1 MGMKEMVSLLV
12 KIVLLIL
19 AALAIIFGFF
29 WDSVNSQSQRIEFN
43 SAGKGMPDDGFYTP
57 MYDPWTTV
65 RIEVSADEE
74 VEVQLYASHYR
85 GGKLSKDASNNTVYR
100 DEWLAA
106 GEESERTGTSVELKD
121 FSRTSAYYWV
131 KVLQPGTSIPS
142 DSDYT
147 IKIKAKTIDMGLI
160 GLGVLLYALFLMW
173 GVLETT
179 NGVFA
184 MLKAGVPVKGEA
196 QAAGLEALLEPTAPA
211 PAAAQGAP
219 SSYESLY
226 GAPAPRQAPPA
237 PPQARAPEP
246 PAYAVPQPAYQPPP
260 APQPYQPPPPAPQA
274 PVYAAAPTYPVAP
287 AYQPAPPMPAYA
299 QPAYAAPPPP
309 PAAPPA
315 REPVSKVRCPACKS
329 IVPIYTTERPTPIEC
344 PVCGKKGMIR

>member
-1 MGMKEMVSLLV
+1 VGMKEILSLV
-12 KIVLLIL
+12 IKIVLLIL

-29 WDSVNSQSQRIEFN
+29 WDTVNSQSQVIEFD
-43 SAGKGMPDDGFYTP
+43 SVGKGMPEDGFFTP

-65 RIEVSADEE
+65 HVTVDADQE

-85 GGKLSKDASNNTVYR
+85 GGKLSKDANNDTVYR

-106 GEESERTGTSVELKD
+106 GQESERTGRSVALKD

-142 DSDYT
+142 ETDYT
-147 IKIKAKTIDMGLI
+147 INIKAKTIDMGLI
-160 GLGVLLYALFLMW
+160 ESGLILYALFIMW
-173 GVLETT
+173 GVLETV
-179 NGVFA
+179 NGIFG
-184 MLKAGVPVKGEA
+184 MLKSGVPTRGEEA
-196 QAAGLEALLEPTAPA
+196 EGAGLEALLEPTAQAPAPA
-211 PAAAQGAP
+211 PAAT
-219 SSYESLY
+219 SYESLY
-226 GAPAPRQAPPA
+226 GAPPPRGAPAPAPRMAPEPPVYQPPPPAAPVYQPQPAPPAPRAYQPPPPAAPAYQAPPA
-237 PPQARAPEP
+237 PP
-246 PAYAVPQPAYQPPP
+246 AYQPPP
-260 APQPYQPPPPAPQA
+260 M
-274 PVYAAAPTYPVAP
+274 AA
-287 AYQPAPPMPAYA
+287 
-299 QPAYAAPPPP
+299 